1 MRFRFI
7 TLSLH
12 LAALLAFAVL
22 PSCDKDP
29 LNNGTTS
36 SGETGSGGNSG
47 GNSGEN
53 DGGNSGSGDNTGDIT
68 GGNGGSGNDGGYTAE
83 EGLAYVFDGNCIPEI
98 HISVTPEQ
106 WNALLNAYD
115 ADSNTA
121 TN

>member
-29 LNNGTTS
+29 LNSGTTS
-36 SGETGSGGNSG
+36 SGETGSGGDNG

-53 DGGNSGSGDNTGDIT
+53 DGGNSGSAASCSLP
-68 GGNGGSGNDGGYTAE
+68 SGEWKEWKG
-83 EGLAYVFDGNCIPEI
+83 
-98 HISVTPEQ
+98 
-106 WNALLNAYD
+106 
-115 ADSNTA
+115 SNTYSGTLNLSA
-121 TN
+121 NQFKLLVNF

>member
-29 LNNGTTS
+29 LNSGTTN
-36 SGETGSGGNSG
+36 SGNNGNS
-47 GNSGEN
+47 N
-53 DGGNSGSGDNTGDIT
+53 

-83 EGLAYVFDGNCIPEI
+83 EGLAKMTVGTAAAATIPATIPAASPGE
-98 HISVTPEQ
+98 TG
-106 WNALLNAYD
+106 AA
-115 ADSNTA
+115 ATTA
-121 TN
+121 ATRPRRAWPMSLTEAVSREYTSQ

>member
-36 SGETGSGGNSG
+36 SGETGSGGNNG

-53 DGGNSGSGDNTGDIT
+53 DGGNSGSG
-68 GGNGGSGNDGGYTAE
+68 
-83 EGLAYVFDGNCIPEI
+83 
-98 HISVTPEQ
+98 
-106 WNALLNAYD
+106 YD
-115 ADSNTA
+115 HSRCRQQKYASLYPA
-121 TN
+121 VHWMASS